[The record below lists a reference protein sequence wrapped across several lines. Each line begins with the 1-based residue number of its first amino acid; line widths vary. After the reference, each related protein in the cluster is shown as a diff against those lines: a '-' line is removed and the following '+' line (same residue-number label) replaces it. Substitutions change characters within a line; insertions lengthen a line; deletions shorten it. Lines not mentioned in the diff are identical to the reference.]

1 MKRCIAMLL
10 CVLLILLAGCGAQ
23 QADTEAQSSE
33 TAQRVRLVLTTT
45 EKEIPGQGSTL
56 FNAEELNGNYP
67 GSLVYSYE
75 LSQVDILLSDTSMP
89 LDQAIREG
97 LITGEELT
105 AMAFADARDGLC
117 TQSAHSINGLT
128 KFIFRYQGQFDLSI
142 ICDVYETPDGKQHL
156 MNKIRVDPYL
166 SADDSRG
173 LQMEMDE
180 DGNLTIIDTEDWGL
194 TFESLSVSPTGL
206 TLQVTQANGQH
217 AGQLFI
223 DYYMIYNRDT
233 CIYLTTSEGHMGA
246 TAGISPAAAITN
258 NGTTEITFDWAETF
272 GALESGSYSLI
283 LVIKDIYDASDV
295 HPLQRNYHDS
305 QTYAVDFTIS

>member
-23 QADTEAQSSE
+23 QADAEAQGSE
-33 TAQRVRLVLTTT
+33 TSQRVQLVLTPT
-45 EKEIPGQGSTL
+45 EEEIPGQGSTY
-56 FNAEELNGNYP
+56 FKAEELNGNYP

-128 KFIFRYQGQFDLSI
+128 KFIFRYPGQFDLSV

-156 MNKIRVDPYL
+156 MNEIRVDPYL
-166 SADDSRG
+166 SADDSQG
-173 LQMEMDE
+173 YYMEMDE
-180 DGNLTIIDTEDWGL
+180 DGSLTYIDAEDWGL
-194 TFESLSVSPTGL
+194 TLECLSVSPTGM
-206 TLQVTQANGQH
+206 TLKITQADGQH
-217 AGQLFI
+217 AGQLSI
-223 DYYMIYNRDT
+223 DYYMIYDRDT
-233 CIYLTTSEGHMGA
+233 STDLTTSEGYVGA
-246 TAGISPAAAITN
+246 AAGISPAAAIAN
-258 NGTTEITFDWAETF
+258 NGTTEITFDWTETF
-272 GALESGSYSLI
+272 GTLESGSYSLI
-283 LVIKDIYDASDV
+283 LVIADLYDTSDV

-305 QTYAVDFTIS
+305 QTYSVAFTIP